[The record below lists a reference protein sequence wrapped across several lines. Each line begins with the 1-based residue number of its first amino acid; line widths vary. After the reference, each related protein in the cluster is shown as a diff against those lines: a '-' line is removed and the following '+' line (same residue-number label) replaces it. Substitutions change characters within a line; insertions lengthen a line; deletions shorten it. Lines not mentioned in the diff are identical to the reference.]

1 MGHNSPTWMLFVQ
14 FCFPVGRVGVESFQ
28 ELAVLLYQVPGPIR
42 PGANF
47 QIVPGGQKWNKF
59 GAYNKQLILALMQL
73 PFLRKV
79 HLQTEMVKKERI
91 STK

>member
-1 MGHNSPTWMLFVQ
+1 MGHNSPTWLLFVQ
-14 FCFPVGRVGVESFQ
+14 FSFPGGSAGAESFQ

-59 GAYNKQLILALMQL
+59 GVYNKQLILALMQL